1 MSVLDE
7 TLYEFTG
14 SLTGEMLISFGF
26 LEVSSVQDPW
36 SIYYNSKDKCRV
48 YRFNPPTSPNHN
60 GKRYMIDIVLP
71 GNIVPTGVGTDIYRG
86 VKRSKMLTCIT
97 YLKDLK
103 SRNTDWDSG
112 NYCDSSSI
120 YLSGDLTLDELGR
133 IIQCCEE
140 KRYNQL
146 KTLFNEHIRS

>member
-7 TLYEFTG
+7 NLYEFVG
-14 SLTGEMLISFGF
+14 RLTGEALTSLGF
-26 LEVSSVQDPW
+26 SEVLSVHDPW

-48 YRFNPPTSPNHN
+48 YRFKCND
-60 GKRYMIDIVLP
+60 KRYMIDIVLP
-71 GNIVPTGVGTDIYRG
+71 GDIVPAGVGVDIYRG
-86 VKRSKMLTCIT
+86 IKRSKMLICVT

-103 SRNTDWDSG
+103 SRKTSWDSE
-112 NYCDSSSI
+112 NYYDSSSI
-120 YLSGDLTLDELGR
+120 YLSRDLTLDELGR